1 MQQYYQ
7 SVCERQQQ
15 ALRRNQA
22 LQQDVRRAHTFAAS
36 GVDTSQLELLKVR
49 HCLFLYVDT
58 CNCNSHD
65 STCVGGWGGE
75 GGMDSSIYEVPH
87 MHVR

>member
-1 MQQYYQ
+1 MTALPLAPVSRVQRSALKLPAGGRYVFTHCKQMQQYYQ

-22 LQQDVRRAHTFAAS
+22 LQQDVRRAHTSAAS

-49 HCLFLYVDT
+49 HCLFL
-58 CNCNSHD
+58 
-65 STCVGGWGGE
+65 CV
-75 GGMDSSIYEVPH
+75 
-87 MHVR
+87 